1 MVFTSSDIPD
11 QGGRVA
17 IVTGGTAGI
26 GYESV
31 LALARKGAHVIFT
44 ARSTARGEETLE
56 KIKAALAPASFQ
68 VEYAVANNEDLQ
80 SISAFAES
88 FLARNLPLHI
98 LLLNAGV
105 AMVPYRVIH
114 GVESTLLIN
123 HVAHQHLALLLLPA
137 LERSAPSR
145 VVAITSDAHSFYN
158 KLDLDL
164 PSAET
169 YNSMTMYSASKVANI
184 LMVHGLRKQI
194 KSPKVYVN
202 SVHPGMVSTKI
213 FRTGVHAE
221 FLPWFIRGLVETV
234 FRFFHSTF
242 GYSLEQGA
250 LTQLYVSTSPD
261 VEKNEWQG
269 QYFTPIAKL
278 DKASDFSRDTE
289 QVDRLWKWTNDT
301 ITRILTETKQV

>member
-1 MVFTSSDIPD
+1 
-11 QGGRVA
+11 
-17 IVTGGTAGI
+17 
-26 GYESV
+26 
-31 LALARKGAHVIFT
+31 
-44 ARSTARGEETLE
+44 
-56 KIKAALAPASFQ
+56 
-68 VEYAVANNEDLQ
+68 
-80 SISAFAES
+80 
-88 FLARNLPLHI
+88 
-98 LLLNAGV
+98 
-105 AMVPYRVIH
+105 MVPYRVIH

-169 YNSMTMYSASKVANI
+169 YNSMAMYSASKVANI

-202 SVHPGMVSTKI
+202 SVHPGMVSTEI

-221 FLPWFIRGLVETV
+221 FLPWSIRGLVETV